1 MLYKNMIN
9 FYNKKSVNP
18 HQNIPKTYH
27 LTCFNWQEVIKEVR
41 AEENKWIL
49 KPGEFTNRGKG
60 ISIFKKTKEAI
71 DHILLNPPKTE

>member
-49 KPGEFTNRGKG
+49 KPGEFTNRGKMPL
-60 ISIFKKTKEAI
+60 SQETIFSQNYRT
-71 DHILLNPPKTE
+71 PQ